1 MRTPPLALAIGLS
14 LGLSFSAVAP
24 LAIAAD
30 AKPAAAKPAAAK
42 PAAARPAAP
51 KAPKVEPAAVQALQR
66 MSAYLSTLTSF
77 EAKAETSLDLVD
89 DNDQTLQL
97 DGVTRYKV
105 RAPDGF
111 VIEVVS
117 DRQSRQFIYDGKQL
131 TVNSPNLGFYATVPA
146 PPTIRKT
153 LEAAYDKYGIQLPL
167 EDLFRWA
174 DPANKRSED
183 LTSGF
188 VVGTATIDGAE
199 TTQYAFR
206 EGGTDWQIWIQ
217 KGDHPLPRRLVIATK
232 SDEARPQH
240 TAEYT
245 WNLAPSFND
254 AAFVFD
260 PPEGAGKVV
269 LAKAAAAESK

>member
-1 MRTPPLALAIGLS
+1 
-14 LGLSFSAVAP
+14 
-24 LAIAAD
+24 
-30 AKPAAAKPAAAK
+30 
-42 PAAARPAAP
+42 
-51 KAPKVEPAAVQALQR
+51 

-217 KGDHPLPRRLVIATK
+217 KGDRPLPRKLVITNRL
-232 SDEARPQH
+232 DPARP
-240 TAEYT
+240 TYSARIS
-245 WNLAPSFND
+245 WNPNVPLAD
-254 AAFVFD
+254 ADFAFK
-260 PPEGAGKVV
+260 PGKD
-269 LAKAAAAESK
+269 AKAIQLSTQSK